1 MLYSAAASNLNVS
14 TQIFFQP
21 STVST
26 ELTFLTGF
34 IVFKRFFLQRQ
45 THLHQFSGTVQL
57 KTDRQQPQKCHRWLR
72 ALAWSDSFDNELI
85 ARLEEIKIHLAKY
98 VF

>member
-14 TQIFFQP
+14 AQIFFLP

-26 ELTFLTGF
+26 QLTFLTGF

-72 ALAWSDSFDNELI
+72 ALPRSDSFDNALI
-85 ARLEEIKIHLAKY
+85 ARLEEIKINLAKY
-98 VF
+98 AF